1 VAKHADWW
9 NYCDTPEVFGQKL
22 EILRQHC
29 LEIGRPF
36 DEIVKTWDG
45 IQITVAESDAEA
57 QRIFE
62 ASPYRRRGRVVG
74 TPDRVAARL
83 KQYIESS
90 GWTSL
95 LRFDDFP
102 EQRGIRLFTEEVL
115 PQVADRPCQCPP
127 GSPRMNRL
135 TTLEI
140 PSGAVGIQWFGQSW
154 FAFKDAQGTVLQV
167 DPYGPRTR
175 PAGEIYPPRIAAGR
189 GYAAHRLCPAHP
201 RTRGPHLS
209 GVQFSESTT
218 LSRRPSFWDQR
229 NVPICCAGRGSQ
241 PACSKQSLP
250 ETRAG

>member
-83 KQYIESS
+83 KQYIDLGVDISS
-90 GWTSL
+90 C
-95 LRFDDFP
+95 
-102 EQRGIRLFTEEVL
+102 V
-115 PQVADRPCQCPP
+115 
-127 GSPRMNRL
+127 
-135 TTLEI
+135 
-140 PSGAVGIQWFGQSW
+140 
-154 FAFKDAQGTVLQV
+154 
-167 DPYGPRTR
+167 
-175 PAGEIYPPRIAAGR
+175 
-189 GYAAHRLCPAHP
+189 
-201 RTRGPHLS
+201 
-209 GVQFSESTT
+209 STT
-218 LSRRPSFWDQR
+218 SPNNEAF
-229 NVPICCAGRGSQ
+229 A
-241 PACSKQSLP
+241 SLP
-250 ETRAG
+250 KRCCPKSQIAHANARQGAHV